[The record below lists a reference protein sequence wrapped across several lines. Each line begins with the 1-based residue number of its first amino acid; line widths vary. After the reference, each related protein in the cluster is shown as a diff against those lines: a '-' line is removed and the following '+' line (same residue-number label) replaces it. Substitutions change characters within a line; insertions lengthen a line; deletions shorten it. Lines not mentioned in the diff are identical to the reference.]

1 MRKVVLFMLLLPLLA
16 SCLKDDY
23 VDYTAIDE
31 EIIVNYLAENNIE
44 AQRHASGLYYKIIDK
59 GSGAP
64 IGGDISKDEKVTFSY
79 KGYLTNG
86 KVFADTE
93 GENVTQYLSRLL
105 IGFQIGF
112 PLINREGEI
121 QLFIPSGLAYGNSGA
136 NGVPANSV
144 VIFDVKID
152 RDQSEIDEDILAA
165 FLEEN
170 NIEAERDE
178 SGLYYQII
186 EPGEGSNATDNSI
199 IDASYKGMFMD
210 GEEFETGTLSRTP
223 LSNLIEA
230 WRVGIPKL
238 KKGGK
243 AVFYCP
249 SQLCYGSSPQYDKD
263 GKITIPANSI
273 LVFEIELVNFQ

>member
-1 MRKVVLFMLLLPLLA
+1 MRKVVLFVLLMPLLA

-23 VDYTAIDE
+23 VDYTVVDE
-31 EIIVNYLAENNIE
+31 EIISEYLAEHNINAE
-44 AQRHASGLYYKIIDK
+44 RNEFGLYYKIVDP

-64 IGGDISKDEKVTFSY
+64 ISDDPQSDEKVTFSY

-86 KVFADTE
+86 EVFADTE

-121 QLFIPSGLAYGNSGA
+121 QLFIPSRYAYGSAGA

-144 VIFDVKID
+144 VIFEVKID
-152 RDQSEIDEDILAA
+152 RDQSEIDEDILSAY
-165 FLEEN
+165 LDEN
-170 NIEAERDE
+170 GITAERDE
-178 SGLYYQII
+178 SGLYYNILV
-186 EPGEGSNATDNSI
+186 EGEGENVPENSY
-199 IDASYKGMFMD
+199 IDVTYKGTLLN
-210 GEEFETGTLSRTP
+210 GEEFETGTLSQAP

-230 WRVGIPKL
+230 WLIGIPKL

-243 AVFYCP
+243 AIFYCP
-249 SQLCYGSSPQYDKD
+249 SQLCYGSSPQYDD
-263 GKITIPANSI
+263 GEEKIPANSI
-273 LVFEIELVNFQ
+273 LIFEIEVINFR